1 MSLKHLPQSERL
13 LSGTLSAQLSDS
25 ATSATISTPP
35 DATRLPTYLEF
46 EPGSDNAELTR
57 VTGVSGN
64 IITIERG
71 VNNGG
76 VGIEHAQNTAYKEK
90 FTSSHWQEVV
100 DALESGFL
108 TEDATYDFAKVD
120 ADTFTITGADETAY
134 FTAGRIVRLS
144 GSVICAVVSSSYGA
158 NVTTVNVTGGT
169 VPTTVSSV
177 ELAIQ
182 PINAADQFVTL
193 SGVQTLVNKTLTS
206 PKIGTAIADTNG
218 NEIVETPATASAVN
232 HVKVT
237 NAITTEAPKIEAVG
251 DDTDIDLV
259 IDGKGTGIPKI
270 NSVYGDIT
278 ADTDGATVTF
288 DVSVTGKHSVTLGGN
303 RTLAISNDK
312 IGQVFLITLKQDGT
326 GSRTV
331 TWFSGISWAGGSAPT
346 LTTTLNKADT
356 FGFIVTGSGAYQGF
370 IIGQNI

>member
-1 MSLKHLPQSERL
+1 MALKHLPQSERL

-46 EPGSDNAELTR
+46 EPGGANAELTR
-57 VTGVSGN
+57 ITAVSGN
-64 IITIERG
+64 IVTIERG

-108 TEDATYDFAKVD
+108 TEDATYTFAKVD
-120 ADTFTITGADETAY
+120 DDTFTITGADETAY

-169 VPTTVSSV
+169 VPTTVSAV
-177 ELAIQ
+177 EMAIQ

-193 SGVQTLVNKTLTS
+193 SGVQTMVNKTLTS
-206 PKIGTAIADTNG
+206 PKIGTAITDTNG
-218 NEIVETPATASAVN
+218 NEIIETPATASAVN
-232 HVKVT
+232 HIKVT
-237 NAITTEAPKIEAVG
+237 NAATSGVPKIEAVG
-251 DDTDIDLV
+251 GDTDIDV
-259 IDGKGTGIPKI
+259 EIKGKGAGMAKI
-270 NSVYGDIT
+270 NSSYGDIT
-278 ADTDGATVTF
+278 ADTDGATITF
-288 DVSVTGKHSVTLGGN
+288 DMAVSARHTVTLGGN
-303 RTLAISNDK
+303 RTLAVSNVK
-312 IGQVFLITLKQDGT
+312 VGQVFLLSLKQDGT

-331 TWFSGISWAGGSAPT
+331 TWFSGISWAGGTAPT
-346 LTTTLNKADT
+346 LTTTLNKTDLFT
-356 FGFIVTGSGAYQGF
+356 FICTGSGAYQGF
-370 IIGQNI
+370 ITGQNV